1 MTQSFSWNTHALI
14 TKNALTLQSDPR
26 LDESIEVSS
35 LENFLDGAHAELL
48 KFSDNVSGYSKKEAA
63 SGIRTEQDFLIR
75 FRLNPLTKFSYV
87 RNVRFSDVPHNTE
100 HSASRSGPPAPGYI
114 TLKLGRSTSIREVI
128 IAYSDEPDWGM
139 DQDLYS
145 VEHYRY
151 GPCPFGA
158 ASGPSSQAAF
168 HMAFLHESQIL
179 TLIFPGLRKSYIFE
193 RIRSF
198 AHLSTVAFEAGH
210 TYWGARFA
218 AWVLHYVQDLTQ
230 PFHAKA
236 FPSPILPLLGNII
249 KDGKLKNTFERH
261 KAYLSNRHYFL
272 ETVVHFLLNEAER
285 IGTDNSWVNALQKS
299 EKPNVSSLSE
309 LVRTITALSAEKA
322 RNVDSLVA
330 SLGED
335 INLTNSLYDIAKDRT
350 FDVVEVIRSAS
361 NNKPVLLR
369 QFISELCALLELAG
383 ACTRYIIDHLP
394 TTPGASGFIRNT

>member
-1 MTQSFSWNTHALI
+1 
-14 TKNALTLQSDPR
+14 
-26 LDESIEVSS
+26 
-35 LENFLDGAHAELL
+35 
-48 KFSDNVSGYSKKEAA
+48 
-63 SGIRTEQDFLIR
+63 
-75 FRLNPLTKFSYV
+75 
-87 RNVRFSDVPHNTE
+87 
-100 HSASRSGPPAPGYI
+100 
-114 TLKLGRSTSIREVI
+114 
-128 IAYSDEPDWGM
+128 
-139 DQDLYS
+139 
-145 VEHYRY
+145 
-151 GPCPFGA
+151 
-158 ASGPSSQAAF
+158 
-168 HMAFLHESQIL
+168 
-179 TLIFPGLRKSYIFE
+179 
-193 RIRSF
+193 
-198 AHLSTVAFEAGH
+198 
-210 TYWGARFA
+210 
-218 AWVLHYVQDLTQ
+218 
-230 PFHAKA
+230 
-236 FPSPILPLLGNII
+236 LPLLGNII
-249 KDGKLKNTFERH
+249 RDGKLKNTFERH